1 MVGTNHVA
9 GYRAEARVQEAI
21 RELKPKLVML
31 ELCKKRKHLLDP
43 EKKGPHRDGNC
54 CAACMN
60 ICQLSL
66 TGNGSV
72 ALLGYLMSRYLR
84 RVGQASNTTP
94 GKEFRAAAKEAR
106 RQRASLILGDR
117 DFTIT
122 LMRIWA
128 RLGVFERIALCWK
141 LFYGAYLH
149 LDFHYHRRLSTEDSI
164 RLMGKQFPGIL
175 GPLVS
180 ERDAYMAHVLR
191 FFVDQGETIVAVVGD
206 AHVKGIQ
213 KKWKDNIDVQKLLT
227 VPQVHNQII
236 VFDTCV
242 I

>member
-1 MVGTNHVA
+1 
-9 GYRAEARVQEAI
+9 
-21 RELKPKLVML
+21 ML
-31 ELCKKRKHLLDP
+31 ELCKKRKHLLDS
-43 EKKGPHRDGNC
+43 ERAGPHRGGNC

-72 ALLGYLMSRYLR
+72 ALLGYLMSQYLR
-84 RVGQASNTTP
+84 RVGRESNTTP

-128 RLGVFERIALCWK
+128 RLGSLERIALCWK
-141 LFYGAYLH
+141 LFYGAYLD
-149 LDFHYHRRLSTEDSI
+149 LGFNYYRKLSTEDSI
-164 RLMGKQFPGIL
+164 GLMGEQFPGL
-175 GPLVS
+175 LEPLVS

-191 FFVDQGETIVAVVGD
+191 YFVDQGETIVAVVGG

-227 VPQVHNQII
+227 VPERGI
-236 VFDTCV
+236 VGRYSELSVVAILLAMLFYV
-242 I
+242 VLLAFYR